1 MGHPREGHFARL
13 ILGLCELLH
22 IHPLAF
28 SSKWDKGPLKHLVE
42 DRDRY
47 GNIRI
52 YVRGIGTNIQQL
64 LFCAS
69 VTRLTHLCSFLSYRP
84 VLRTTM
90 SIWHQEEDM
99 ALGLTR
105 FALVFGMVL
114 AMAVIILTI
123 TTGAGPPVA
132 QRESTAP
139 IAAKTP
145 IYRPQ
150 LRSLF

>member
-22 IHPLAF
+22 IQPLAF

-69 VTRLTHLCSFLSYRP
+69 VTRLTTCAASSPIVRYCGQRCQFGIRRKTWLS
-84 VLRTTM
+84 
-90 SIWHQEEDM
+90 D
-99 ALGLTR
+99 
-105 FALVFGMVL
+105 
-114 AMAVIILTI
+114 
-123 TTGAGPPVA
+123 
-132 QRESTAP
+132 
-139 IAAKTP
+139 
-145 IYRPQ
+145 
-150 LRSLF
+150 